1 MNSVNTSGFDFD
13 RQTVDAL
20 SSLESNGR
28 IPHAIIIEGSD
39 REKTL
44 AAARFLS
51 MYAVC
56 AADEKPCGVCSQC
69 HKAKNSAH
77 PDIYYAQPE
86 GKSGGYSIKQLRK
99 IIDDAYIIPNDADS
113 KVYILAEAESRLS
126 AVQQNSLLKLIEEP
140 PKNVVFIFTCENSRN
155 FLITIRSRCTIL
167 RLRNEYSYD
176 EETLESARRIVAGML
191 SSKEY
196 DLLKSLTVLSDKDKA
211 DDILS
216 AVTLILRDGLMIL
229 SGGRTKTDAQLAGK
243 LSLSFNKRKIME
255 LIEVT
260 ESTKT
265 KIAQY
270 ININLLTTWL
280 CGEYR
285 RISWQR

>member
-1 MNSVNTSGFDFD
+1 MNTSGFDFNS
-13 RQTVDAL
+13 QTINVL
-20 SSLESNGR
+20 NSLESNSR

-39 REKTL
+39 KDKTL

-56 AADEKPCGVCSQC
+56 TAEQKPCAVCNQC
-69 HKAKNSAH
+69 HKAQNAAH
-77 PDIYYAQPE
+77 ADIYYAQAE
-86 GKSGGYSIKQLRK
+86 GKSGSYSIKQLRK
-99 IIDDAYIIPNDADS
+99 IIDDAYIKPNEANA
-113 KVYILAEAESRLS
+113 KVYILADAENRLS
-126 AVQQNSLLKLIEEP
+126 AVQQNALLKLIEEP
-140 PKNVVFIFTCENSRN
+140 PKNVIFIFTCENSRN
-155 FLITIRSRCTIL
+155 FLITIRSRCTVL
-167 RLRNEYSYD
+167 RLRD
-176 EETLESARRIVAGML
+176 EHSFDDEATGYAKQIIEGML
-191 SSKEY
+191 STKEY
-196 DLLKSLTVLSDKDKA
+196 ELLKNLTVLSKKDKA
-211 DDILS
+211 DDVLS
-216 AVTLILRDGLMIL
+216 VVTLILRDGLMIL
-229 SGGRTKTDAQLAGK
+229 SGGKPKTDAELGRR

-260 ESTKT
+260 EDAKT

>member
-1 MNSVNTSGFDFD
+1 MNTSGFDFD

-44 AAARFLS
+44 AAAKFLS

-56 AADEKPCGVCSQC
+56 SADEKPCGVCSQC
-69 HKAKNSAH
+69 HKAQNAAH
-77 PDIYYAQPE
+77 ADIYYAQPE

-99 IIDDAYIIPNDADS
+99 IIEDAYIIPNDADA
-113 KVYILAEAESRLS
+113 KVYILADAESRLS

-167 RLRNEYSYD
+167 RLRNEHSFD
-176 EETLESARRIVAGML
+176 EEILEAARQIVAGML

-196 DLLKSLTVLSDKDKA
+196 DLLKSLTVLSNKDKA

-229 SGGRTKTDAQLAGK
+229 AGGRTRTDAQLARQ

>member
-1 MNSVNTSGFDFD
+1 MNTSGFDFD
-13 RQTVDAL
+13 SQTIGAL
-20 SSLESNGR
+20 NSLESNGR
-28 IPHAIIIEGSD
+28 LPHAIIIEGSD
-39 REKTL
+39 KEKTL
-44 AAARFLS
+44 AAAKFLS

-56 AADEKPCGVCSQC
+56 VADEKPCTVCNQC
-69 HKAKNSAH
+69 HKAQNAAH
-77 PDIYYAQPE
+77 ADIYYAQPE
-86 GKSGGYSIKQLRK
+86 GKSGSYSIKQLRK
-99 IIDDAYIIPNDADS
+99 IIDDAYIKPNEADS
-113 KVYILAEAESRLS
+113 KVYILAEAETRLS
-126 AVQQNSLLKLIEEP
+126 SVQQNALLKLIEEP

-167 RLRNEYSYD
+167 RLRSERCFD
-176 EETLESARRIVAGML
+176 EEMADYARQIILGML
-191 SSKEY
+191 SAREY
-196 DLLKSLTVLSDKDKA
+196 DLLKSLIVLSKKDMA

-216 AVTLILRDGLMIL
+216 VVTLILRDGLMML
-229 SGGRTKTDAQLAGK
+229 TGGKPKTDEELARR
-243 LSLSFNKRKIME
+243 LSLSFNKKRIME

-260 ESTKT
+260 EDAKT

>member
-1 MNSVNTSGFDFD
+1 MNTDVFDFD
-13 RQTVDAL
+13 SSTAGAL
-20 SSLESNGR
+20 NSLETNGR

-39 REKTL
+39 KDKALE
-44 AAARFLS
+44 AAKFLS

-56 AADEKPCGVCSQC
+56 TSAQKPCAVCNQC
-69 HKAKNSAH
+69 HKAMNAAH
-77 PDIYYAQPE
+77 ADIYYAQPE
-86 GKSGGYSIKQLRK
+86 GKSGSYSIKQLRK
-99 IIDDAYIIPNDADS
+99 IIDDAYKIPNEADA
-113 KVYILAEAESRLS
+113 KVYILAEAENRLS
-126 AVQQNSLLKLIEEP
+126 AVVQNALLKLIEEP

-155 FLITIRSRCTIL
+155 LLITIRSRCTVI
-167 RLRNEYSYD
+167 RLRSEHSFD
-176 EETLESARRIVAGML
+176 EEVLGFARQIIEGIL
-191 SSKEY
+191 STREY
-196 DLLKSLTVLSDKDKA
+196 DLLKSLTVLSKKDKA
-211 DDILS
+211 EDILS
-216 AVTLILRDGLMIL
+216 VVTLILRDGLML
-229 SGGRTKTDAQLAGK
+229 LAGGKPKTDAELGRK

-260 ESTKT
+260 ESAKT

>member
-1 MNSVNTSGFDFD
+1 MNTSGFDFD

-44 AAARFLS
+44 AAAKFLS

-56 AADEKPCGVCSQC
+56 TADEKPCGVCSQC
-69 HKAKNSAH
+69 HKAQNAAH
-77 PDIYYAQPE
+77 ADIYYAQPE

-99 IIDDAYIIPNDADS
+99 IIEDAYIIPNDADA
-113 KVYILAEAESRLS
+113 KVYILADAESRLS

-167 RLRNEYSYD
+167 RLRNEHSFD
-176 EETLESARRIVAGML
+176 EEILEFARQIVAGML

-196 DLLKSLTVLSDKDKA
+196 DLLKSLTVISNKDKA

-229 SGGRTKTDAQLAGK
+229 SGGKTRTDAQLARQ

-265 KIAQY
+265 KITQY

>member
-1 MNSVNTSGFDFD
+1 MNTDVFDFD
-13 RQTVDAL
+13 SRTVSVL
-20 SSLESNGR
+20 SSLETNGR

-44 AAARFLS
+44 AAAKFLS

-56 AADEKPCGVCSQC
+56 TSEQKPCAVCNQC
-69 HKAKNSAH
+69 HKAMNAAH
-77 PDIYYAQPE
+77 ADIYYAQPE

-99 IIDDAYIIPNDADS
+99 IIDDAYIKPNEADA
-113 KVYILAEAESRLS
+113 KVYILADAENRLS
-126 AVQQNSLLKLIEEP
+126 AVQQNALLKLIEEP

-167 RLRNEYSYD
+167 RLFSEHSFD
-176 EETLESARRIVAGML
+176 EDTFDSAKQIISGML

-196 DLLKSLTVLSDKDKA
+196 DLLKSLTVLSKKDKA
-211 DDILS
+211 DDVLS
-216 AVTLILRDGLMIL
+216 VVTLILRDGLMLL
-229 SGGRTKTDAQLAGK
+229 SGGKPKTDEELGRK
-243 LSLSFNKRKIME
+243 LSLSFNKRRIME

-260 ESTKT
+260 EDAKT

>member
-1 MNSVNTSGFDFD
+1 MNTSGFDFD

-39 REKTL
+39 KVKTL
-44 AAARFLS
+44 AAAKFLS

-56 AADEKPCGVCSQC
+56 TADEKPCGVCNQC
-69 HKAKNSAH
+69 HKAQNATH
-77 PDIYYAQPE
+77 ADIYYAQPE
-86 GKSGGYSIKQLRK
+86 GKSGAYSIKQLRK
-99 IIDDAYIIPNDADS
+99 IIDDAYIIPNEANT
-113 KVYILAEAESRLS
+113 KVYILADAESRLS

-167 RLRNEYSYD
+167 RLRNEHSFD
-176 EETLESARRIVAGML
+176 EDILEAARQIVSGML

-229 SGGRTKTDAQLAGK
+229 AGGRTRTDAQLARR

>member
-1 MNSVNTSGFDFD
+1 MNTSGFDFD

-44 AAARFLS
+44 AAAKFLS

-56 AADEKPCGVCSQC
+56 SADEKPCGVCSQC
-69 HKAKNSAH
+69 HKAQNAAH
-77 PDIYYAQPE
+77 SDIYYAQPE

-99 IIDDAYIIPNDADS
+99 IIDDAYIIPNEANT
-113 KVYILAEAESRLS
+113 KVYILADAENRLS

-167 RLRNEYSYD
+167 RLRNEHSFD
-176 EETLESARRIVAGML
+176 EEILEFARQIVAGML

-196 DLLKSLTVLSDKDKA
+196 DLLKSLTVLLNKDKA

-229 SGGRTKTDAQLAGK
+229 AGGRTRTDAQLARQ

>member
-39 REKTL
+39 KVKTL
-44 AAARFLS
+44 AAAKFLS

-56 AADEKPCGVCSQC
+56 TADEKPCGVCNQC
-69 HKAKNSAH
+69 HKAQNATH
-77 PDIYYAQPE
+77 ADIYYAQPE

-99 IIDDAYIIPNDADS
+99 IIDDAYIIPNEANT
-113 KVYILAEAESRLS
+113 KVYILADAESRLS

-167 RLRNEYSYD
+167 RLRNEHSFD
-176 EETLESARRIVAGML
+176 EDILEAARQIVSGML

-216 AVTLILRDGLMIL
+216 AVTLILRDGLMML
-229 SGGRTKTDAQLAGK
+229 SGGRTRTDAQLARR

>member
-1 MNSVNTSGFDFD
+1 MNTGGFDFD
-13 RQTVDAL
+13 SQTIDAL

-69 HKAKNSAH
+69 HKAKNSTH

-86 GKSGGYSIKQLRK
+86 GKSGAYSIKQLRK

-176 EETLESARRIVAGML
+176 EETLEAARQIVAGML

-216 AVTLILRDGLMIL
+216 AVTLILRDGLMML
-229 SGGRTKTDAQLAGK
+229 AGGRTKTDAQLGGK

-260 ESTKT
+260 ESAKT

>member
-1 MNSVNTSGFDFD
+1 MNTSGFDFD

-39 REKTL
+39 KVKTL
-44 AAARFLS
+44 AAAKFLS

-56 AADEKPCGVCSQC
+56 SADEKPCGVCSQC
-69 HKAKNSAH
+69 HKAQNAAH
-77 PDIYYAQPE
+77 ADIYYAQPE

-99 IIDDAYIIPNDADS
+99 IIDDAYIIPNDADA
-113 KVYILAEAESRLS
+113 KVYILADAENRLS

-167 RLRNEYSYD
+167 RLRNEHSFD
-176 EETLESARRIVAGML
+176 EEILEAARQIVAGML

-196 DLLKSLTVLSDKDKA
+196 DLLKSLTVLSNKDKA

-229 SGGRTKTDAQLAGK
+229 VGGRTRTDAQLARQ

>member
-1 MNSVNTSGFDFD
+1 MNTSGFDFD
-13 RQTVDAL
+13 SRTVSAL
-20 SSLESNGR
+20 SSLKSNER

-44 AAARFLS
+44 AAAKFLS

-56 AADEKPCGVCSQC
+56 TAEQKPCSVCNQC
-69 HKAKNSAH
+69 HKAKNAAH
-77 PDIYYAQPE
+77 ADIYYAQPE
-86 GKSGGYSIKQLRK
+86 GKSGSYSIKQLRK
-99 IIDDAYIIPNDADS
+99 IIDDAYIKPNEADS
-113 KVYILAEAESRLS
+113 KVYILADAENRLS
-126 AVQQNSLLKLIEEP
+126 AVQQNALLKLIEEP

-155 FLITIRSRCTIL
+155 FLVTIRSRCTIL
-167 RLRNEYSYD
+167 RLRSDHIFD
-176 EETLESARRIVAGML
+176 EETTDFARQIVNGML
-191 SSKEY
+191 SAKEY
-196 DLLKSLTVLSDKDKA
+196 DLLKSLTVLSKKDKA
-211 DDILS
+211 EDILS
-216 AVTLILRDGLMIL
+216 VVTLILRDGLMML
-229 SGGRTKTDAQLAGK
+229 SGGKPKTDEELGRRIG
-243 LSLSFNKRKIME
+243 LSFNKRRIME

-260 ESTKT
+260 EDAKT